1 MKKPILLLLA
11 LAIVIP
17 GIVCAQVPTGAITG
31 MVVGL
36 VSALVLVAIGP
47 NIWSPEAGKAI
58 LVGKPLFSLGN
69 PGIVSIP
76 LGFIGAYLGTV
87 LSNKKVD
94 EKKFDEILVKANTG
108 L

>member
-1 MKKPILLLLA
+1 
-11 LAIVIP
+11 
-17 GIVCAQVPTGAITG
+17 
-31 MVVGL
+31 
-36 VSALVLVAIGP
+36 
-47 NIWSPEAGKAI
+47 PEAGKAI
-58 LVGKPLFSLGN
+58 LVGQPLFPLGN

-87 LSNKKVD
+87 LSSTKVD